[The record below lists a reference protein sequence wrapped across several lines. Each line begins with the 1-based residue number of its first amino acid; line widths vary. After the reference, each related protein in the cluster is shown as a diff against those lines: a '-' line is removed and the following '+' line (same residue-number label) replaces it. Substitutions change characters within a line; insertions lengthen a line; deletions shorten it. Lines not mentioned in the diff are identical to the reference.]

1 MDAFLIILLILFLI
15 APAFFLQIFWSGV
28 KTIFNDKNFKENFV
42 GVPDFSARLMP
53 KKITTEDEGS
63 IEMVSVQLRGRLP
76 INRARKIGFLVG
88 IDDVTDADNPKPVI
102 SFLNVFQEAGTTIF
116 QSYQNIGDC
125 NPGGGFT
132 DWSNLGGFFPEMLQP
147 PASGNR
153 KFLVNAQLVDVNNL
167 IGDDTPPK
175 TVMGRLINKDVIIWE
190 QTFSYERVYTDKG
203 YEEEA
208 AHREEAQQI
217 TIRIGV
223 AVAMSDGSF
232 DDSEGE
238 VIKKWITKTIAG
250 YSEKKRE
257 SLKNIYNDAFKSAY
271 HDASNR
277 KLSFSDLS
285 RLNDIGEKKTKF
297 DALELAY
304 EVMAADGVADPEE
317 LKMIRMIG
325 EQLNLDMDEV
335 EKIRSRIM
343 ITLPDDVF
351 TDKETLEQLFGIDKN
366 WDKGKIKAHLATEF
380 QRWNGRM
387 NALAEGKEKDKAQN
401 MLNKIGEARKK
412 YDIE

>member
-1 MDAFLIILLILFLI
+1 MDAVLTILLVLFAILLVLSLF
-15 APAFFLQIFWSGV
+15 APAFFLPIFLSGLIILLTLFLQIFWFGVKTIFKIFWSGV

-42 GVPDFSARLMP
+42 GVPDFS
-53 KKITTEDEGS
+53 
-63 IEMVSVQLRGRLP
+63 
-76 INRARKIGFLVG
+76 
-88 IDDVTDADNPKPVI
+88 
-102 SFLNVFQEAGTTIF
+102 
-116 QSYQNIGDC
+116 
-125 NPGGGFT
+125 
-132 DWSNLGGFFPEMLQP
+132 
-147 PASGNR
+147 
-153 KFLVNAQLVDVNNL
+153 
-167 IGDDTPPK
+167 
-175 TVMGRLINKDVIIWE
+175 
-190 QTFSYERVYTDKG
+190 DKG
-203 YEEEA
+203 YAEEA
-208 AHREEAQQI
+208 ARREEAQQI
-217 TIRIGV
+217 TIKIGV

-238 VIKKWITKTIAG
+238 VIKKWIAKTIAG